1 MRVLTLALLVV
12 VILASSGCESIRAFR
27 ERNRLRTFQPWEVVP
42 LEHAGWRSPEEREL
56 NLERLHAERLR
67 RPYTDFRWIDQF

>member
-1 MRVLTLALLVV
+1 MRVLASVLVLV

-27 ERNRLRTFQPWEVVP
+27 ERNRLRTFHPSEVVP

-56 NLERLHAERLR
+56 NLERLEAERVR